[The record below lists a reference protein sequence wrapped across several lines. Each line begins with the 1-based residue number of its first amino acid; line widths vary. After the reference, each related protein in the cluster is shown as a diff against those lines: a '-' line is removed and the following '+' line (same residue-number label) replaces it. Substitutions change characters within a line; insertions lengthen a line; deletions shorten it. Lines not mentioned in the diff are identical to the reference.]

1 MIVSVE
7 NLQLAVTISEK
18 ETVLV
23 KVDKA
28 VILPV
33 NLILYVPAWLFE
45 FVYHV
50 ISFVVWLKIIKLVE
64 VPVVATVIE

>member
-1 MIVSVE
+1 VIVSVE

-33 NLILYVPAWLFE
+33 NLILYVPA
-45 FVYHV
+45 
-50 ISFVVWLKIIKLVE
+50 
-64 VPVVATVIE
+64 